1 MSLNWVMLAE
11 PDGFA
16 LLPGEQHLWKSSPR
30 TSLSLQSKNKF
41 PGHEPFSLSSS
52 AGTVYITNQRVVYL
66 PAKPTPQLQSFAAFI
81 LNLRDSHVVT
91 PLWGANYWL
100 ALVRPVPGGNIPPQ
114 HSELELKLTFKD
126 GGAYDFT
133 TTFGRIKERLQQ
145 AVEVARESGQYT
157 ENDSLRGPGAFGG
170 VNLEAV
176 HLDQLPAYEPPP
188 PMDAPSAPPAPHPA
202 TTAAIATAEAG
213 RDSGLG
219 TSSPD
224 SVAAAAPKPADNYD
238 PPAEPPPDYEEVQRE
253 SVADELERRLRDEE
267 SRR

>member
-16 LLPGEQHLWKSSPR
+16 LLPGEQRLWKSSPR
-30 TSLSLQSKNKF
+30 TTLSLQSKNKF
-41 PGHEPFSLSSS
+41 PGNEPFSLSSS
-52 AGTVYITNQRVVYL
+52 AGTVYLTNQRVVYL
-66 PAKPTPQLQSFAAFI
+66 PAKPTEHLQSFAAFI
-81 LNLRDSHVVT
+81 LNLRDTHVVT

-126 GGAYDFT
+126 GGAYDFA

-145 AVEVARESGQYT
+145 AVDVARDSGRYT
-157 ENDSLRGPGAFGG
+157 ESDSLRGPGAFGG
-170 VNLEAV
+170 VDLEAV

-188 PMDAPSAPPAPHPA
+188 PVDAPSAPSVPHPA
-202 TTAAIATAEAG
+202 PSAASNLGAG

-224 SVAAAAPKPADNYD
+224 SVAAAAPKPADNYE
-238 PPAEPPPDYEEVQRE
+238 PPADPPPDYEEVQRE
-253 SVADELERRLRDEE
+253 SVADELERRLRNDE
-267 SRR
+267 SGR